1 MKSMHAA
8 RFLLPIF
15 ALLSLQGTPLV
26 LPAAGST
33 FSNGDSD
40 FLLDGKPF
48 LIRCG
53 EMHFARIPREYWGH
67 RLRMARA
74 MGLNTVCAYLFWN
87 VHEPE
92 PGRFNFSGDADVA
105 EFCRLAQSEGLK
117 VILRPGPYSC
127 AEWDFGGFPY
137 WLLQGPEVKLRTRD
151 TRYLQAC
158 RQYLRAVGGQLA
170 SLQATRGGPIIM
182 VQVDRKSVV

>member
-1 MKSMHAA
+1 MLKPGKADRSRFIINSMHAA
-8 RFLLPIF
+8 RFMLPIL
-15 ALLSLQGTPLV
+15 ALLSLPGTPLV
-26 LPAAGST
+26 FPAAGST
-33 FSNGDSD
+33 FSVGDSD

-87 VHEPE
+87 IHEPE
-92 PGRFNFSGDADVA
+92 PGRFNFSGEADVD
-105 EFCRLAQSEGLK
+105 ELCRLAQSEGLK

-127 AEWDFGGFPY
+127 AEWDFG
-137 WLLQGPEVKLRTRD
+137 
-151 TRYLQAC
+151 
-158 RQYLRAVGGQLA
+158 
-170 SLQATRGGPIIM
+170 
-182 VQVDRKSVV
+182 